1 MDMFVETGGREEI
14 WDVEPGMGG
23 KTRRIKSGVKKKK
36 KRKKGG
42 GENKIEIL
50 ALNEKEGSLKEL

>member
-23 KTRRIKSGVKKKK
+23 KTRRIKSGVKKKRNKRGEK
-36 KRKKGG
+36 K
-42 GENKIEIL
+42 EQNKNPGTE
-50 ALNEKEGSLKEL
+50 